1 MRKIAAWM
9 IVTMLVL
16 LTACGRDVPDETPT
30 DMPKATGAPTAT
42 LAPTEAPTDAPEP
55 TNTPEPTSAPTM
67 APQETLTPEPIKEP
81 TETKLVLGEYI
92 GMVLYDV
99 TDAEVDAQIKEML
112 AEFAVYEI
120 ADRPAKLGDITN
132 INYVGKLD
140 GVAFEGGTD
149 DSEEGTDLE
158 LGSGSFIDGFEE
170 GLIGAVAGEVRDL
183 TLTFPEEYHSAE
195 MAGKTVVFTVTVNSV
210 VEPVY
215 PELTD
220 EFVSENLSAGMTAQ
234 EYRREVYEQMRWES
248 LSGQAMNNLM
258 NAAVLESYPEE
269 EMLAS
274 AMEII
279 NSYLAS
285 AEYYASILGADTET
299 ILQFFGFAN
308 STELYEYA
316 FFYAEYMLK
325 SMLVV
330 SAVAVREDIVLTE
343 DIYAERALEYAYANG
358 YTDLEMFEADYGV
371 GEIEEAILADLVIEY
386 IIANANIVKEN

>member
-67 APQETLTPEPIKEP
+67 APQETLTPVPTSTPEPTTAPQETLTPEPTKEP

-140 GVAFEGGTD
+140 GVAF
-149 DSEEGTDLE
+149 
-158 LGSGSFIDGFEE
+158 
-170 GLIGAVAGEVRDL
+170 
-183 TLTFPEEYHSAE
+183 
-195 MAGKTVVFTVTVNSV
+195 
-210 VEPVY
+210 
-215 PELTD
+215 
-220 EFVSENLSAGMTAQ
+220 
-234 EYRREVYEQMRWES
+234 
-248 LSGQAMNNLM
+248 
-258 NAAVLESYPEE
+258 
-269 EMLAS
+269 
-274 AMEII
+274 
-279 NSYLAS
+279 
-285 AEYYASILGADTET
+285 
-299 ILQFFGFAN
+299 
-308 STELYEYA
+308 
-316 FFYAEYMLK
+316 
-325 SMLVV
+325 
-330 SAVAVREDIVLTE
+330 
-343 DIYAERALEYAYANG
+343 
-358 YTDLEMFEADYGV
+358 
-371 GEIEEAILADLVIEY
+371 
-386 IIANANIVKEN
+386 